1 VTASSTS
8 SPPAPT
14 QTGIIASC
22 LEFYTATADDSCQ
35 TIETA
40 FDITFAQ
47 FFSWNPAVGSNCGF
61 FIIGDSYCVSAPSS
75 TTTTTSTSTS
85 STAVTAPTQPGIVS
99 SCTEYYITQS
109 GDGCDTIESK
119 FSISFAQFYAWNPAV
134 GSNCGSLW
142 LDETYCVAAPSQPGI
157 STACTQYYVT
167 KSGDGCDT
175 IESAFGITFAQFYE
189 WNPAVGSNCESL
201 WLDETYCVAA
211 PTTTTTTSVTPPGP
225 TQTGIIGTCNAYTV
239 LASGMWLII

>member
-1 VTASSTS
+1 M
-8 SPPAPT
+8 
-14 QTGIIASC
+14 
-22 LEFYTATADDSCQ
+22 
-35 TIETA
+35 
-40 FDITFAQ
+40 
-47 FFSWNPAVGSNCGF
+47 GSNCGF

-134 GSNCGSLW
+134 GSNCVSLW

-189 WNPAVGSNCESL
+189 WILLLEVIVKVCGLMKRIVLLRRLRRLRRALRP
-201 WLDETYCVAA
+201 LDRRKWGLLGLV
-211 PTTTTTTSVTPPGP
+211 
-225 TQTGIIGTCNAYTV
+225 
-239 LASGMWLII
+239 MLIQCLLQVCG